1 MKVKIIFSKKLD
13 RFGNACGGSVETKP
27 SATLK
32 QIAAIQNY
40 YIKRGYKVKTKL
52 LK

>member
-1 MKVKIIFSKKLD
+1 MRVKIYFSKFDKFKNG
-13 RFGNACGGSVETKP
+13 RGGSVETKP

-40 YIKRGYKVKTKL
+40 YIKRGYKVKTKV